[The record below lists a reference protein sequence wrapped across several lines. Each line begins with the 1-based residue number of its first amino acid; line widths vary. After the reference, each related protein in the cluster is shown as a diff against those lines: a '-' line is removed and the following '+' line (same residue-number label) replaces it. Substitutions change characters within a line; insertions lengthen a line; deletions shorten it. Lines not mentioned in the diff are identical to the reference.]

1 MRGVKIMASEDQS
14 GELQVFGWKSD
25 NITWEVMTRAQVWE
39 VSHRKEAMSMHALHE
54 TPEVS

>member
-1 MRGVKIMASEDQS
+1 MASEDQS

-25 NITWEVMTRAQVWE
+25 NIRWEVMTRAQVWE